1 MNLLSALFKSYG
13 EDEDA
18 RDDTLLVLD
27 FGGPVAKGQVPLELL
42 ATVTDSIAPGRL
54 GHVIFQGVQWRA
66 YAEGNVPISTGTT
79 VRVVG
84 RQSNVLR
91 VEPY

>member
-1 MNLLSALFKSYG
+1 MNLLSALFKSYR
-13 EDEDA
+13 EDEEA
-18 RDDTLLVLD
+18 RDDSLFILD

-42 ATVTDSIAPGRL
+42 AIVTDPIASGRL

-66 YAEGNVPISTGTT
+66 YAEGNPLIPAGTT